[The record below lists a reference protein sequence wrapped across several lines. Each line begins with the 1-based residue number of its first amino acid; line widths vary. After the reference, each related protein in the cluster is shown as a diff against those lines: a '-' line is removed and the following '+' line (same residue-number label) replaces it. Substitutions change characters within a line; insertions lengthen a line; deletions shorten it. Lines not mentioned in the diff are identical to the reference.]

1 MQTVEQYIQK
11 IKNRVEFISKE
22 DRRVE
27 SKIEKM
33 KLAVQAREKILVQ
46 KWHDHIMISECQSN

>member
-46 KWHDHIMISECQSN
+46 KWQDHIMISECQSN